1 MVDSQCL
8 ACYTDGIWYPATV
21 TDVKDDL
28 VSVHFDDYGE
38 DMEVDMTQVVPSGES
53 VRRRCQNRVQLN
65 SSAANR
71 LCYVDAGRNVIVVKC
86 MIFRVVPK

>member
-53 VRRRCQNRVQLN
+53 SQATLPEQ
-65 SSAANR
+65 SSGELQRSKIAQSIHVT
-71 LCYVDAGRNVIVVKC
+71 YFGR
-86 MIFRVVPK
+86 